1 MTARRDKLMIFA
13 FGVAA
18 GLAGVVAGRWAYA
31 VSPSESETARKQLA
45 EMAKYDQ
52 LSVLFRTVAKAVDPA
67 VVEVRVTK
75 KVASGG
81 PEMNEMLRRYFGE
94 DYRRYH
100 PAPREGGPPQIRPGL
115 GSGVIVDAKN
125 GYVLTNYHVVADAE
139 SVQVVLSDGRKV
151 AAKWVRTDKQT
162 DLAVIKIATNH
173 LVEAPLGNSDR
184 MDVGDWVLAIGS
196 PRGLAHTVTAGIISA
211 KGRTTGSPNMYENLL
226 QTDASINRGNSGGP
240 LVNMKG
246 EVIGINNA
254 IMTYSGGNEG
264 IGFSIPSN
272 MVRRIMTQ
280 LVKTGKVVRGFLGV
294 SIQNVDENLAKSF
307 KLPHTRGAL
316 VTTVAKGTPAAKGKM
331 KEGDF
336 IISVAGRPVGNTNDL
351 RNIVAGVAPGQTIP
365 IQVIRDTKTIT
376 LKVTLTAQPT
386 NMVAMFDPPRPD
398 GAQTERFGLAVS
410 TLTPELAAT
419 YGYKT
424 SAKGVVITKVQPG
437 TSAAEQGLT
446 VGMLITQIQRKDVTT
461 AREFAD
467 ALEAKDDAAGVRL
480 RVTDTDGGRR
490 FVFIT
495 PKK

>member
-1 MTARRDKLMIFA
+1 MSAKRDWMLIFA

-18 GLAGVVAGRWAYA
+18 VLGGLVAGRWAYA

-52 LSVLFRTVAKAVDPA
+52 LSVLFRTVSKAVDPA

-81 PEMNEMLRRYFGE
+81 AEMNEMLRRYFGE

-100 PAPREGGPPQIRPGL
+100 PAPREDGTPQIRPGL
-115 GSGVIVDAKN
+115 GSGVIVDATN
-125 GYVLTNYHVVADAE
+125 GYVITNYHVVADAE

-151 AAKWVRTDKQT
+151 QAEWVRTDKQT
-162 DLAVIKIATNH
+162 DLAVIKIKTNT
-173 LVEAPLGNSDR
+173 LVEAPLGNSDK

-240 LVNMKG
+240 LVNMRG

-294 SIQNVDENLAKSF
+294 SIQNVDEKLAKSF
-307 KLPHTRGAL
+307 KLPHARGAL
-316 VTTVAKGTPAAKGKM
+316 VTTVAPDTPAAKGKM

-336 IISVAGRPVGNTNDL
+336 IISVDGKAVGNTNDL
-351 RNIVAGVAPGQTIP
+351 RNVVAGVVPGQTIP
-365 IQVIRDTKTIT
+365 ITVIRETRTIT
-376 LKVTLTAQPT
+376 LKVKITAQPT
-386 NMVAMFDPPRPD
+386 NMVAMFDPPHP
-398 GAQTERFGLAVS
+398 GAAQADRFGLAVS

-419 YGYKT
+419 YGYKD
-424 SAKGVVITKVQPG
+424 SARGVVITKVVPDSG
-437 TSAAEQGLT
+437 AAEQGLT
-446 VGMLITQIQRKDVTT
+446 AGMLITQIQRKDIAT
-461 AREFAD
+461 AAEFAEALQDKD
-467 ALEAKDDAAGVRL
+467 AAAGVRL
-480 RVTDTDGGRR
+480 RVTDKDGGRR
-490 FVFIT
+490 FVFVT
-495 PKK
+495 AKK

>member
-1 MTARRDKLMIFA
+1 MRAKRDWLLIFA
-13 FGVAA
+13 FGVSAIL
-18 GLAGVVAGRWAYA
+18 GGVVAGRWAYA
-31 VSPSESETARKQLA
+31 VSASESETARKQLA

-52 LSVLFRTVAKAVDPA
+52 LSVLFRTVSRAVDPA

-81 PEMNEMLRRYFGE
+81 AEMNEMLRRYFGD
-94 DYRRYH
+94 DYRRFH
-100 PAPREGGPPQIRPGL
+100 PAPREGAPQIRPGL
-115 GSGVIVDAKN
+115 GSGVIVDATN
-125 GYVLTNYHVVADAE
+125 GYVLTNYHVVVGAE
-139 SVQVVLSDGRKV
+139 SVQVILSDGRKV
-151 AAKWVRTDKQT
+151 DAVWVRTDKQT
-162 DLAVIKIATNH
+162 DLAVIKIKTNH
-173 LVEAPLGNSDR
+173 LVEAPLGDSDK

-272 MVRRIMTQ
+272 MARRIMAQ

-294 SIQNVDENLAKSF
+294 SIQNVDEKLAKSF

-316 VTTVAKGTPAAKGKM
+316 VTTVAKDTPADKGKM
-331 KEGDF
+331 REGDF
-336 IISVAGRPVGNTNDL
+336 IISVAGKPVANTNDL
-351 RNIVAGVAPGQTIP
+351 RNVVAEIAPGQTIP
-365 IQVIRDTKTIT
+365 VKVIRETRTIT
-376 LKVTLTAQPT
+376 LKVTITAQPS
-386 NMVAMFDPPRPD
+386 NMVAMFDPPRP
-398 GAQTERFGLAVS
+398 GTAQAERFGLTVS
-410 TLTPELAAT
+410 MLTPELAAT
-419 YGYKT
+419 YGYKDG
-424 SAKGVVITKVQPG
+424 ARGVVITKVVPDS
-437 TSAAEQGLT
+437 SAAEQGLT
-446 VGMLITQIQRKDVTT
+446 AGTLITQIQRKDVAT
-461 AREFAD
+461 AAQFAE
-467 ALEAKDDAAGVRL
+467 ALTAKDAAAGVRL
-480 RVTDTDGGRR
+480 RVTDKEGGRR